1 MYLAGNMRFMFRGI
15 AGPFAQ
21 EPLEIAPNILDGSGS
36 IATAD
41 GGSSVDGCCPFQ
53 IGLGNV
59 DVIFLVPQPTRNI
72 ALASKKVRL
81 AATPFD
87 GSIIEFS
94 LLVELIRF
102 VSISVSS
109 LMVSGLQ
116 KERNCSAKRR

>member
-1 MYLAGNMRFMFRGI
+1 MFRGI

-36 IATAD
+36 VTTAD
-41 GGSSVDGCCPFQ
+41 GGSSVDGRGPFQ

-59 DVIFLVPQPTRNI
+59 EVIFLVPQPTKNI
-72 ALASKKVRL
+72 ALASKNMRL

-94 LLVELIRF
+94 LLVEFIRF

-109 LMVSGLQ
+109 SMVSGLQ
-116 KERNCSAKRR
+116 KERNYSSNRRIK